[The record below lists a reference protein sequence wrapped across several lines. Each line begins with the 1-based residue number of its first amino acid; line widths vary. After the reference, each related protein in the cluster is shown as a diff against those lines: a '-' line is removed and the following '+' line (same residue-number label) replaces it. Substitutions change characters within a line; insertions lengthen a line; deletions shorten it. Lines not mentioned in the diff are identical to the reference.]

1 MRPAVE
7 AALAVAREGLTAEP
21 RVLPPPGLQRYL
33 GFTKLSAPA
42 LRAIARVVDTDDE
55 FRARVASAADEVA
68 VGRAGMLWLTRPE
81 GWAEELA
88 ELEAEEAAHA
98 AASADVRGERDA
110 RRRLASAQAA
120 AERANAAAQAATAK
134 LDRMRVELA
143 AERARRA
150 AAEQQVGE
158 LESKL
163 VEEGEARAAALRRV
177 QEAEASM
184 ATLTAEAEAARALV
198 RERAESPG
206 VADVPS
212 GELVRFRDAVH
223 AAAGRA
229 AELAD
234 ELRALEESAVVGPD
248 EDLDRVAAGRRRREA
263 AATVEPR
270 RRPVPLPPGLRDDSV
285 DVVDHLLRVPG
296 MLLLIDGYNV
306 SMVGWPEVPV
316 REQRKRLLAA
326 LEEKALRTGAPI
338 EVVFDGADVDA
349 VSVRGTG
356 RPLVRVRFSPPGIE
370 ADDVVLDLVRQLP
383 PRRPVTVV
391 SSDKRVRHGAHVL
404 GANLLHSRQLVA
416 ALRP

>member
-7 AALAVAREGLTAEP
+7 AALTVARDGLTADP

-33 GFTKLSAPA
+33 SFTKLSAPA
-42 LRAIARVVDTDDE
+42 LRAIARVVDTDDQ
-55 FRARVASAADEVA
+55 FRARVAEAVDEST
-68 VGRAGMLWLTRPE
+68 VGRAGMLWLTRPD
-81 GWAEELA
+81 GWADEVA
-88 ELEAEEAAHA
+88 SLEAEDAAQA

-110 RRRLASAQAA
+110 RRRLAAAQSA
-120 AERANAAAQAATAK
+120 AERASSAAQAATAK

-158 LESKL
+158 LEGKL
-163 VEEGEARAAALRRV
+163 AEAGDARAAALHQV
-177 QEAEASM
+177 HEAQARM
-184 ATLTAEAEAARALV
+184 AALTAEADAARAAVQV
-198 RERAESPG
+198 RGESPG

-212 GELVRFRDAVH
+212 AELLRFRDAVH

-270 RRPVPLPPGLRDDSV
+270 RRPVALPPGLHDDSV
-285 DVVDHLLRVPG
+285 DVVDHLLRVPA
-296 MLLLIDGYNV
+296 MLLLVDGYNV

-316 REQRKRLLAA
+316 RDQRKRLLAA

-349 VSVRGTG
+349 VSVRGKG
-356 RPLVRVRFSPPGIE
+356 RPLVRVRFSPPGVE

-383 PRRPVTVV
+383 LRRPVTVA
-391 SSDKRVRHGAHVL
+391 SSDKRVRHGAHSL